1 MSNPYEAAC
10 VDANLRPRK
19 NIIEAYEE
27 AASQGVETGLELK
40 CSGRMLGEGRMLDV
54 DMKLLAE
61 AMLKA
66 HPFERLDLSFNELG
80 SESGGSLKRLLEGD
94 TRLRSL
100 DLTSNSLT
108 PAPCKE
114 IFKGLEKN
122 SALRELRL
130 SSNQLGD
137 EAGMQLAELLQV
149 NDTLQRLHLA
159 NCDLKMPS
167 LVGLAT
173 VLQQNTAVTVL
184 DVQRSLVSSPMEEH
198 VEHFGRL
205 LAASHTLQELDLSKV
220 SPTAIAHPHPTP
232 DPNPDPKPDPNPDP
246 RPEPR
251 PDPNPNPRPRFFIML
266 LITSLSIY
274 LHLIQ
279 KT

>member
-10 VDANLRPRK
+10 VAANLRPRK

-27 AASQGVETGLELK
+27 AASRGVETGAELK
-40 CSGRMLGEGRMLDV
+40 CSGRTLAEGRMLDV
-54 DMKLLAE
+54 DMKLLSE

-80 SESGGSLKRLLEGD
+80 GESGGSLKSLLEGD

-100 DLTSNSLT
+100 DLTCNSLT
-108 PAPCKE
+108 PVPCKVNPTPNPNDPNPNPNSHPYPNPSPNPNPNQE

-149 NDTLQRLHLA
+149 N
-159 NCDLKMPS
+159 
-167 LVGLAT
+167 
-173 VLQQNTAVTVL
+173 
-184 DVQRSLVSSPMEEH
+184 
-198 VEHFGRL
+198 
-205 LAASHTLQELDLSKV
+205 
-220 SPTAIAHPHPTP
+220 
-232 DPNPDPKPDPNPDP
+232 PNPNSNPS
-246 RPEPR
+246 
-251 PDPNPNPRPRFFIML
+251 PNPNPSSPSCCR
-266 LITSLSIY
+266 
-274 LHLIQ
+274 
-279 KT
+279 